1 MSTKLVIA
9 IVDDDE
15 SAREGTADLIKSMG
29 FIAKAFPHAG
39 GFLQSDSI
47 GCTACL
53 ITDVRMPGM
62 TGLELQERLVRS
74 GNVIP
79 TILVTAFPND
89 RDRAQAMRSGIT
101 CYLTKPF
108 SEDELLECIRVAF
121 PAHLTPGSQGRAQKL
136 LMVAEKEVGQA
147 AVEREYAPAVQF
159 GRFRLH
165 ARRRE
170 LLADGIFVPIGSRA
184 LDILMVLIEARGE
197 LVTKDELL
205 SRVWPGTVVEENT
218 LQFQISTIR
227 KVLGEDRDFIKT
239 ISGRGYRFVSEIIEL
254 TSQNDTA
261 FAPVAAP
268 QCPPLSPSTNLWA
281 PTSDFIGREV
291 QFQEAANLV
300 EAHRL
305 VTLAGVGGAG
315 KTRLGIELARHL
327 LPKFADGVWIV
338 ELGLLSD
345 AELVV
350 PAIATVLGIA
360 GDLVSPKQLAAA
372 LASKRVLLV
381 LDNCEHVIDT
391 AARIAEAF
399 LHGSATVRMIATS
412 REPLRVDG
420 ECVYPVPPLDVPGA
434 GVEHFNDMTQY
445 SAVQLF
451 IARARAAEPRLLLDE
466 RFGAAMAEICR
477 RLDGIPLAIEFAASR
492 AAVLGIEELADGL
505 DQCFDLLTGGR
516 RTASPR
522 HQTLR
527 ANFDWSHELLTETE
541 RMVLRRLAIFAG
553 GFRFEA
559 AIGIAASA
567 EITRREV
574 VDCLADLVA
583 KSLVT
588 ADVEGA
594 IMRYRL
600 LETTRAYMLEK
611 LIASG
616 ECDEIARRHTE
627 YFLNGFQRATVE
639 SGGRPV
645 AKRPAICSP
654 DMDNARAPLD
664 WAVSPSGD
672 ASVSVALIGASVP
685 HGSQSSRLEESRG
698 RCETAL
704 ASNARIPPLAAHAVS
719 LRLVNGTVPRTAAAW
734 AKTLEFTDALDQ
746 PAY

>member
-1 MSTKLVIA
+1 L
-9 IVDDDE
+9 
-15 SAREGTADLIKSMG
+15 
-29 FIAKAFPHAG
+29 F
-39 GFLQSDSI
+39 
-47 GCTACL
+47 
-53 ITDVRMPGM
+53 
-62 TGLELQERLVRS
+62 
-74 GNVIP
+74 
-79 TILVTAFPND
+79 
-89 RDRAQAMRSGIT
+89 
-101 CYLTKPF
+101 
-108 SEDELLECIRVAF
+108 
-121 PAHLTPGSQGRAQKL
+121 
-136 LMVAEKEVGQA
+136 MVAEKEVGQSP
-147 AVEREYAPAVQF
+147 VERGYAAAVQF

-205 SRVWPGTVVEENT
+205 SRVWSGTVVEENT

-239 ISGRGYRFVSEIIEL
+239 ISGRGYRFVSEITDL
-254 TSQNDTA
+254 TSQNDTT

-268 QCPPLSPSTNLWA
+268 QCPALLPPTNLWA

-291 QFQEAANLV
+291 QFQEVADLV

-305 VTLAGVGGAG
+305 VTLSGIGGVG
-315 KTRLGIELARHL
+315 KTRLGIELARYL
-327 LPKFADGVWIV
+327 LPKFADGVWVV

-345 AELVV
+345 PELVL

-360 GDLVSPKQLAAA
+360 GDPISPKQLVAA
-372 LASKRVLLV
+372 LASKHVLLV

-391 AARIAEAF
+391 AARIAEVF

-420 ECVYPVPPLDVPGA
+420 ERVYPVPSLDVPA
-434 GVEHFNDMTQY
+434 EGVEHFEDVTRY

-451 IARARAAEPRLLLDE
+451 IARARAAEPRLSLDE
-466 RFGAAMAEICR
+466 RFGAAMAKICR

-505 DQCFDLLTGGR
+505 DQCFDLLTAGR
-516 RTASPR
+516 RTALPR

-527 ANFDWSHELLTETE
+527 ATFDWSHGLLTETE
-541 RMVLRRLAIFAG
+541 QMVLRRLAIFAG
-553 GFRFEA
+553 GFRLEA
-559 AIGIAASA
+559 AMGIAASA

-574 VDCLADLVA
+574 VDCLGDLVA

-594 IMRYRL
+594 IMHYRL

-611 LIASG
+611 LTASG

-627 YFLNGFQRATVE
+627 YFLNLFQRAAFE
-639 SGGRPV
+639 SGARPV
-645 AKRPAICSP
+645 AEWLAICGP
-654 DMDNARAPLD
+654 DIDNARAALD

-672 ASVSVALIGASVP
+672 ASVGVALIGASVP
-685 HGSQSSRLEESRG
+685 HRSQFSRLEESRG
-698 RCETAL
+698 HFETAQ
-704 ASNARIPPLAAHAVS
+704 ASNAVCLRIQSLAAHAVS
-719 LRLVNGTVPRTAAAW
+719 LRLLNGQVPETGAAR
-734 AKTLEFTDALDQ
+734 AKTLEFADALDQ